1 MEVYTREGLKIDLG
15 TFEGN
20 TAFEA
25 DKPAIHFE
33 GAPLKLTLL
42 RRMRAGGTWFKGP
55 GRPLHE
61 QLIRILS
68 AEGLQIKCDN

>member
-15 TFEGN
+15 TLIEGN

-42 RRMRAGGTWFKGP
+42 
-55 GRPLHE
+55 
-61 QLIRILS
+61 S
-68 AEGLQIKCDN
+68 AHASGWHVV

>member
-15 TFEGN
+15 TLIEGN
-20 TAFEA
+20 TAFEP

-33 GAPLKLTLL
+33 GGKAYGAFRAFERGARGLKA
-42 RRMRAGGTWFKGP
+42 RVD
-55 GRPLHE
+55 LHE
-61 QLIRILS
+61 QLIRLLS

>member
-42 RRMRAGGTWFKGP
+42 SARASGW
-55 GRPLHE
+55 HVV
-61 QLIRILS
+61 
-68 AEGLQIKCDN
+68 